1 MVTAMMEAAK
11 MPDRLHKPLAMPI
24 VLRGSPARTIDTL
37 LGAIEF
43 LASSSDKGSS
53 EVEITIDQLIAASQS
68 EDPVALRDVTERLV
82 RLLHQRGQL

>member
-1 MVTAMMEAAK
+1 

-43 LASSSDKGSS
+43 LASSDKGSP